1 MLNPGGIG
9 VAHKIKNTMSKEQF
23 AFQLGWSQV
32 KNRDIQKVK
41 KELMQKLGLSS
52 RMAFLNRVKG
62 VVEPKVSEAKAIEET
77 FAKYGIKEVWGVV

>member
-1 MLNPGGIG
+1 
-9 VAHKIKNTMSKEQF
+9 MSKEQF
-23 AFQLGWSQV
+23 AFQLGLSQV

-62 VVEPKVSEAKAIEET
+62 NVEPKVSEAKAIEET